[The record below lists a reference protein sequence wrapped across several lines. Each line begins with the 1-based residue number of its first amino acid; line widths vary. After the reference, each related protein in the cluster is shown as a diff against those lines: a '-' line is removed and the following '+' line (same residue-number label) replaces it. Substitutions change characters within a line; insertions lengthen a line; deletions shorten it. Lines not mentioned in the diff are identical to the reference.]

1 MSVCPDC
8 EAVINEEIR
17 MEDDGTVIRI
27 CPVCGVVHT
36 VYDCNRFYQTIGQ
49 AELEEK
55 LIFGA
60 DPGRYVC
67 DTGCGVCAIDN
78 TDGEMEYEEFPD
90 MIECLAWLL
99 ERSKEE

>member
-1 MSVCPDC
+1 M
-8 EAVINEEIR
+8 
-17 MEDDGTVIRI
+17 
-27 CPVCGVVHT
+27 
-36 VYDCNRFYQTIGQ
+36 
-49 AELEEK
+49 
-55 LIFGA
+55 IFGA

-67 DTGCGVCAIDN
+67 YTGCGVCAIDN